1 MCRYACHEYKTHYA
15 CFPCRFTAKYEQ
27 YCGSATKEC
36 PHCRGRMIDLG
47 RDFKAPRR
55 ADKNQWRKAEL
66 LFGNKIRFRS
76 CGCSGP
82 GYRPRT
88 LADAKADLVVA
99 RRPFRPPYVQR
110 PYERFLRELG
120 AR

>member
-1 MCRYACHEYKTHYA
+1 MCRYALHPTKSHWVCL
-15 CFPCRFTAKYEQ
+15 PCRRTAKSYGAIR
-27 YCGSATKEC
+27 CSS
-36 PHCRGRMIDLG
+36 CRADMH
-47 RDFKAPRR
+47 DFGYDFRVPRR
-55 ADKNQWRKAEL
+55 ADSNQWRKVEL
-66 LFGNKIRFRS
+66 LFANKIRFRS

-99 RRPFRPPYVQR
+99 RRPVRPPYVQR